1 MERDRFSSLSTFPNV
16 AQLAPPL
23 TSGAYTLR
31 GRCIGY
37 DASASFAI
45 EVIATPQ

>member
-1 MERDRFSSLSTFPNV
+1 MRFKKARSEMTGP
-16 AQLAPPL
+16 AIRR
-23 TSGAYTLR
+23 AYTLR

-37 DASASFAI
+37 DAPASFAI

>member
-1 MERDRFSSLSTFPNV
+1 ME
-16 AQLAPPL
+16 APHNKKPA
-23 TSGAYTLR
+23 GERQRAYTLR

-37 DASASFAI
+37 DAPASFAI